1 MDYINSK
8 LSYEQDKDFERF
20 KIYNKPVYEKK
31 QKTNFDL
38 SFTLLLKELG
48 EEKRKREV
56 LLPYEL
62 FDENAAIRVS
72 EK

>member
-56 LLPYEL
+56 LPYEL
-62 FDENAAIRVS
+62 FEENAAIRVR